1 MGQYEKKCRQ
11 VEDKHRLEIQEYKNS
26 MDAWKD
32 KYANSNETRDMLDEN
47 VRVLSRRINDM
58 ELEITDKNEKL
69 KKTERVH
76 AETNAKL
83 DTVWDD

>member
-1 MGQYEKKCRQ
+1 
-11 VEDKHRLEIQEYKNS
+11 

-32 KYANSNETRDMLDEN
+32 KYSNSNETRDMLDEN

-58 ELEITDKNEKL
+58 ELEITDKNERL
-69 KKTERVH
+69 KKTERIH

-83 DTVWDD
+83 DTVWDDQNRIRQEMEQ